1 MEEIKN
7 QELEEEEEEEA
18 GGGLGSTTME
28 KVYIAVG
35 NDVQEGY
42 KTIHWAIKKWNN
54 IPISIVLL
62 HLCNIS
68 QDFVYTPFGKLP
80 ASSVSEEKLQVLRKY
95 EEQKIDKLL
104 SKYITFCGK
113 LQVKAELLK
122 VEKQDDSIQVL
133 ILDLITKLRITKLVM
148 GITFMRSSSSWKSK
162 SAISG
167 SFYVYQNKPEFCE
180 FYIICG
186 GKMVLLK
193 RENDVNNNN
202 NIRSWLGKM
211 FHDPGRNL
219 DRSSSSNDDPTASGS
234 PWDNNLQVI
243 ENYFQQ
249 LLSLNLEEEEVV
261 EEHESRVEEE
271 QEEDDLALDVLQHMN
286 VAEKLD
292 YVRRKVNE
300 AKLMI
305 DEKREEVKVN
315 AERSDKAEWAISL
328 CISRIEELE
337 AWIKEENE
345 RREKLQGTL
354 DSDKECIEQAKNY
367 VEKGKTKL
375 HSLGELQEELSS
387 KVKTRMEAKL
397 QVEVELE
404 RVVLQRGEMI
414 TEIEKLSN
422 QRDVFNRRIEFC
434 KEKEARGLVSEE
446 EVTCGY
452 REYVAE
458 DIRMA
463 TESYSDRLRLKSG
476 GNWTN
481 VYRGRIEHTTVAVK
495 VIGAGLSD
503 DDFGAKVKLLNEIRH
518 PNLVAIAGFCS
529 QRPKCIL
536 FEYMH
541 NGNLRDNLFTS
552 QRKTRRSKILKWHD
566 RIRIAHQ
573 VCSGL
578 GFLHSVKPKPIVHGR
593 LTPSKI
599 LLDRNLIPKITGFGL
614 IMHSDQ
620 SDTKPDVMAFGVLL
634 LHLLTGRNWPGLLKA
649 MSMNQTS
656 ILRDL
661 DQTAG
666 KWPLELAKEFGA
678 LAVKCSSVN
687 RGGNLDFSTK
697 EIMEELGKI
706 REKADEFKIIG
717 GYEEA
722 TNLNMD
728 EGDPNDI
735 PSVFMCPI
743 LQEVMKNPHIAADGF
758 SYELEAIEEWL
769 SMGHD
774 TSPMTNLRLDYQVLT
789 PNHTLRA
796 LIQDWHSKKAAQ
808 ASS

>member
-1 MEEIKN
+1 MEETKTH
-7 QELEEEEEEEA
+7 ELEVEA
-18 GGGLGSTTME
+18 ESGSRME

-42 KTIHWAIKKWNN
+42 KTIHWALKKWNN

-95 EEQKIDKLL
+95 EDQKIDKLL

-122 VEKQDDSIQVL
+122 VEKQHDSIQVL
-133 ILDLITKLRITKLVM
+133 ILDLISKLRITKLVM

-186 GKMVLLK
+186 GKMVSLK
-193 RENDVNNNN
+193 NDVNNNN
-202 NIRSWLGKM
+202 SNIRSWIGKM

-219 DRSSSSNDDPTASGS
+219 DRSSGNNDDPTASGS
-234 PWDNNLQVI
+234 SWDKNLQEI

-249 LLSLNLEEEEVV
+249 LLSLNLAEEETENV
-261 EEHESRVEEE
+261 VEEE
-271 QEEDDLALDVLQHMN
+271 QEDDDDVALNVLQHMD
-286 VAEKLD
+286 VAEKLE

-305 DEKREEVKVN
+305 DEKSREVKVN
-315 AERSDKAEWAISL
+315 AERSNRAEWAISL
-328 CISRIEELE
+328 CNSRIGEFE
-337 AWIKEENE
+337 AWIKEESE
-345 RREKLQGTL
+345 RREKLQATL
-354 DSDKECIEQAKNY
+354 DSDKECIEEAKNY

-375 HSLGELQEELSS
+375 HSLAELQEVLSS
-387 KVKTRMEAKL
+387 KVKTMMEAKS
-397 QVEVELE
+397 QAEVELE

-414 TEIEKLSN
+414 TEIEKLRS

-434 KEKEARGLVSEE
+434 KEREVIGSVSKE
-446 EVTCGY
+446 EVKCGY

-458 DIRMA
+458 DIRLA
-463 TESYSDRLRLKSG
+463 TETYSDRLRLKSG

-481 VYRGRIEHTTVAVK
+481 VYRGRIKHTTVAVK
-495 VIGAGLSD
+495 VIGDSLSD
-503 DDFGAKVKLLNEIRH
+503 EAFGAKVKLLNEIRH

-529 QRPKCIL
+529 QRPKCLL

-552 QRKTRRSKILKWHD
+552 QRKSRRSKILKWHD

-599 LLDRNLIPKITGFGL
+599 LLDRNLVPKITGFGL

-634 LHLLTGRNWPGLLKA
+634 LHLLTGRNWHGLLKA

-687 RGGNLDFSTK
+687 RGGNMDFSTK

-706 REKADEFKIIG
+706 REKADEFKTKG

-722 TNLNMD
+722 TNSNMD

-743 LQEVMKNPHIAADGF
+743 LQEVMKNPHVAADGF
-758 SYELEAIEEWL
+758 SYELEAIQEWL

-774 TSPMTNLRLDYQVLT
+774 TSPMTNLRLDYQMLT
-789 PNHTLRA
+789 PNHTLRS
-796 LIQDWHSKKAAQ
+796 LIQDWHSKRAAQ

>member
-1 MEEIKN
+1 MEETQN
-7 QELEEEEEEEA
+7 HVLEEEEA
-18 GGGLGSTTME
+18 QGSTTTE

-35 NDVQEGY
+35 NDLQEGF
-42 KTIHWAIKKWNN
+42 KTIEWALKKWNNNN

-95 EEQKIDKLL
+95 EDQKINKLL
-104 SKYITFCGK
+104 SKYVTFCKK
-113 LQVKAELLK
+113 LQVKAELHK
-122 VEKQDDSIQVL
+122 VEKQDDSIQEL

-167 SFYVYQNKPEFCE
+167 SFYIYQNKPDFCE

-193 RENDVNNNN
+193 RENDANN
-202 NIRSWLGKM
+202 NIRSWIGKM

-219 DRSSSSNDDPTASGS
+219 DRSSNSNDDPTASGS
-234 PWDNNLQVI
+234 PWDKNLQEMEI
-243 ENYFQQ
+243 YFQQ
-249 LLSLNLEEEEVV
+249 LLSLNLEEDDQ
-261 EEHESRVEEE
+261 ESVQEEE
-271 QEEDDLALDVLQHMN
+271 DEEGGDNMALDVLQHMN
-286 VAEKLD
+286 VAEKLE
-292 YVRRKVNE
+292 YMRRKVNE

-305 DEKREEVKVN
+305 DENMREVKVN
-315 AERSDKAEWAISL
+315 SERSDKAEWALSL
-328 CISRIEELE
+328 CNCRIEELE
-337 AWIKEENE
+337 AGIKEETE

-354 DSDKECIEQAKNY
+354 ESDRVCIEQAKSD
-367 VEKGKTKL
+367 VEKGKAKL
-375 HSLGELQEELSS
+375 VSLGELHEELSG
-387 KVKTRMEAKL
+387 KVKTIRDAKL
-397 QVEVELE
+397 QAEAELE
-404 RVVLQRGEMI
+404 RVALEKGEVTM
-414 TEIEKLSN
+414 EIEKLRN

-434 KEKEARGLVSEE
+434 KERVLVSEE
-446 EVTCGY
+446 EVRCGY

-458 DIRMA
+458 DIRLA

-481 VYRGRIEHTTVAVK
+481 VYRGRIKHTTMAVK
-495 VIGAGLSD
+495 VIGDRLSD
-503 DDFGAKVKLLNEIRH
+503 EEFAAKVKLLNEIRH

-529 QRPKCIL
+529 EKPKCIL

-541 NGNLRDNLFTS
+541 SGNLRDNLFTS

-599 LLDRNLIPKITGFGL
+599 LLDRNLVPKITGFGL
-614 IMHSDQ
+614 VMHQ
-620 SDTKPDVMAFGVLL
+620 TDTKPDVMAFGVLL

-649 MSMNQTS
+649 MSMNQAS

-687 RGGNLDFSTK
+687 RGGNVDFSTK

-706 REKADEFKIIG
+706 MEKANDFRIKG

-722 TNLNMD
+722 TSSKMD
-728 EGDPNDI
+728 EADPNDI
-735 PSVFMCPI
+735 PSVFICPI
-743 LQEVMKNPHIAADGF
+743 LQEVMKNPHVAADGF

-774 TSPMTNLRLDYQVLT
+774 TSPMTNLRLDHQVLT

-796 LIQDWHSKKAAQ
+796 LIQDWHSKRAAQ

>member
-1 MEEIKN
+1 MEETQN
-7 QELEEEEEEEA
+7 HVLQEEA
-18 GGGLGSTTME
+18 EGSKME

-35 NDVQEGY
+35 NDLQEGF
-42 KTIHWAIKKWNN
+42 KTIDWALKKWNN

-95 EEQKIDKLL
+95 EDQKINKLL
-104 SKYITFCGK
+104 SKYVTFCK
-113 LQVKAELLK
+113 KSQVKAELHK

-167 SFYVYQNKPEFCE
+167 SFHIYQNKPDFCE

-186 GKMVLLK
+186 GKMVMLK
-193 RENDVNNNN
+193 RESDVNN
-202 NIRSWLGKM
+202 NIRSWIGKM
-211 FHDPGRNL
+211 FHDHGRNL
-219 DRSSSSNDDPTASGS
+219 DRSSNSNDDPTASGS
-234 PWDNNLQVI
+234 PWDKNLQEMEI
-243 ENYFQQ
+243 YFQQ
-249 LLSLNLEEEEVV
+249 LLSLNLEEEDV
-261 EEHESRVEEE
+261 
-271 QEEDDLALDVLQHMN
+271 QEEDEDGGEEVALDVLQDMN
-286 VAEKLD
+286 VGEKLE

-305 DEKREEVKVN
+305 EDNMREVKVN
-315 AERSDKAEWAISL
+315 SERSDKAEWAISL
-328 CISRIEELE
+328 CNCRIEELE
-337 AWIKEENE
+337 AGIKEETE
-345 RREKLQGTL
+345 KREKLQGTL
-354 DSDKECIEQAKNY
+354 DSDRECIEQAKND
-367 VEKGKTKL
+367 VEKGKAKL
-375 HSLGELQEELSS
+375 VSLGELQEELSS
-387 KVKTRMEAKL
+387 KVKTLSDAKL
-397 QVEVELE
+397 QSEAELE
-404 RVVLQRGEMI
+404 KAVLKKEEMMI
-414 TEIEKLSN
+414 EIEKLRN

-434 KEKEARGLVSEE
+434 KELVSEE
-446 EVTCGY
+446 EEEVKCGY

-458 DIRMA
+458 DIRLA

-481 VYRGRIEHTTVAVK
+481 VYRGRIKHTTMAVK
-495 VIGAGLSD
+495 VIGDRLSD
-503 DDFGAKVKLLNEIRH
+503 EDFAAKVKLLNEIRH

-529 QRPKCIL
+529 EKPKCIL

-552 QRKTRRSKILKWHD
+552 QRKSRRTKILTWHD

-599 LLDRNLIPKITGFGL
+599 LLDRNLVPKITGFGVV
-614 IMHSDQ
+614 IQ
-620 SDTKPDVMAFGVLL
+620 QTDTKPDVMAFGVLL

-649 MSMNQTS
+649 MSMNQAS

-687 RGGNLDFSTK
+687 RAGGNIDFTTR
-697 EIMEELGKI
+697 EIMQELGKI
-706 REKADEFKIIG
+706 MEKANEFRIKG

-722 TNLNMD
+722 TNTKMD
-728 EGDPNDI
+728 EADPNDI
-735 PSVFMCPI
+735 PSVFICPI
-743 LQEVMKNPHIAADGF
+743 LQEVMKNPHVAADGF

-774 TSPMTNLRLDYQVLT
+774 TSPMTNLRLDYLFLT

>member
-7 QELEEEEEEEA
+7 QELEEDA
-18 GGGLGSTTME
+18 GLGSTTME

-80 ASSVSEEKLQVLRKY
+80 ASSVSEEKLQVLRQY
-95 EEQKIDKLL
+95 EEQKINKLL
-104 SKYITFCGK
+104 SKYIIFCGK

-122 VEKQDDSIQVL
+122 IEKQDDSIQVL
-133 ILDLITKLRITKLVM
+133 ILDLISKLRITKLVM

-167 SFYVYQNKPEFCE
+167 SFYVYQNKPEYCE

-186 GKMVLLK
+186 GKMVSLK
-193 RENDVNNNN
+193 RENDVNNN
-202 NIRSWLGKM
+202 IRSWIGKM

-219 DRSSSSNDDPTASGS
+219 DRSSGSNDDSTASGS
-234 PWDNNLQVI
+234 STWENKLQVI

-249 LLSLNLEEEEVV
+249 LLSLNLKEEEE
-261 EEHESRVEEE
+261 ELENGVEEE
-271 QEEDDLALDVLQHMN
+271 QQEEEEDDLALDVLQHMN
-286 VAEKLD
+286 VGEKLE

-315 AERSDKAEWAISL
+315 SERSDKAEWAISL
-328 CISRIEELE
+328 CNSRIEELE
-337 AWIKEENE
+337 AWIKEESE
-345 RREKLQGTL
+345 RREKLQVTL
-354 DSDKECIEQAKNY
+354 DSDIKCIEEAKNY

-387 KVKTRMEAKL
+387 KVKTMMEDKL

-404 RVVLQRGEMI
+404 RVVLQRGDMI
-414 TEIEKLSN
+414 TEIEKLRN
-422 QRDVFNRRIEFC
+422 QRDVFNLRIEFC
-434 KEKEARGLVSEE
+434 KEKEARGLVPEEE
-446 EVTCGY
+446 EVKCGY
-452 REYVAE
+452 RAYAAA
-458 DIRMA
+458 DIRLA

-481 VYRGRIEHTTVAVK
+481 VYRGRIERTTVAVK
-495 VIGAGLSD
+495 VIGDSLSD
-503 DDFGAKVKLLNEIRH
+503 EDFGAKVKLLNEIRH
-518 PNLVAIAGFCS
+518 PHLVAIAGFCS

-599 LLDRNLIPKITGFGL
+599 LLDRNLVPKIAGFGL

-687 RGGNLDFSTK
+687 RGGNMDFSTK
-697 EIMEELGKI
+697 EIMEELSKI
-706 REKADEFKIIG
+706 RAKADELKYGITG

-722 TNLNMD
+722 TNSNMD

-789 PNHTLRA
+789 PNHTLRS
-796 LIQDWHSKKAAQ
+796 LIQDWHSKKAAH

>member
-1 MEEIKN
+1 
-7 QELEEEEEEEA
+7 
-18 GGGLGSTTME
+18 
-28 KVYIAVG
+28 
-35 NDVQEGY
+35 
-42 KTIHWAIKKWNN
+42 
-54 IPISIVLL
+54 
-62 HLCNIS
+62 
-68 QDFVYTPFGKLP
+68 
-80 ASSVSEEKLQVLRKY
+80 
-95 EEQKIDKLL
+95 
-104 SKYITFCGK
+104 
-113 LQVKAELLK
+113 
-122 VEKQDDSIQVL
+122 
-133 ILDLITKLRITKLVM
+133 M

-167 SFYVYQNKPEFCE
+167 SFHIYQNKPDFCE

-193 RENDVNNNN
+193 RENDVNNN
-202 NIRSWLGKM
+202 IRSWIGKM

-219 DRSSSSNDDPTASGS
+219 DRSSNGNDDPTASES
-234 PWDNNLQVI
+234 PWDKNLQEMEI
-243 ENYFQQ
+243 YFQQ
-249 LLSLNLEEEEVV
+249 LLSLNLEEEDEDNVQ
-261 EEHESRVEEE
+261 EEE
-271 QEEDDLALDVLQHMN
+271 EDEDGGEEVALDVLQHMN
-286 VAEKLD
+286 VEEKLE
-292 YVRRKVNE
+292 YVRRKVKE

-305 DEKREEVKVN
+305 DENMREVKVN
-315 AERSDKAEWAISL
+315 SERSDKAEWAISL
-328 CISRIEELE
+328 CNCRIEELE
-337 AWIKEENE
+337 DRIKEETE
-345 RREKLQGTL
+345 RREKLQETL
-354 DSDKECIEQAKNY
+354 DSDRECIEEAKND
-367 VEKGKTKL
+367 VEKGKAKL
-375 HSLGELQEELSS
+375 VSLGEIQEELSS
-387 KVKTRMEAKL
+387 KVKTIRDVKLQTEAK
-397 QVEVELE
+397 LE
-404 RVVLQRGEMI
+404 RVVLEKEETIM
-414 TEIEKLSN
+414 EIEKLKN

-434 KEKEARGLVSEE
+434 KEKGLDSKEE
-446 EVTCGY
+446 DIKCGY

-458 DIRMA
+458 DIRLA

-481 VYRGRIEHTTVAVK
+481 VYRGRIKHTTMAVK
-495 VIGAGLSD
+495 VIGDRLSNE
-503 DDFGAKVKLLNEIRH
+503 DFAAKVKLLNEIRH
-518 PNLVAIAGFCS
+518 PHLVAIAGFS
-529 QRPKCIL
+529 SEKPKCIL

-541 NGNLRDNLFTS
+541 SGNLRDNLFTS

-599 LLDRNLIPKITGFGL
+599 LLDRNLVAKITGIGVT
-614 IMHSDQ
+614 MHQ
-620 SDTKPDVMAFGVLL
+620 TDTKPDVMAFGVLL

-649 MSMNQTS
+649 MSMNQAS

-666 KWPLELAKEFGA
+666 KWPLELAKEFGG
-678 LAVKCSSVN
+678 LAVRCSSVN
-687 RGGNLDFSTK
+687 RGGNVEFTTK
-697 EIMEELGKI
+697 EIMQELGKI
-706 REKADEFKIIG
+706 MEKADEFRIKG

-722 TNLNMD
+722 TSSKTD
-728 EGDPNDI
+728 EADPNDI
-735 PSVFMCPI
+735 PSVFICPI

-796 LIQDWHSKKAAQ
+796 LIQDWHSKRATQ

>member
-1 MEEIKN
+1 MEETKN
-7 QELEEEEEEEA
+7 QELEEEEVE
-18 GGGLGSTTME
+18 LGSIME

-42 KTIHWAIKKWNN
+42 KTIHWALKKWNN

-113 LQVKAELLK
+113 VCPFS
-122 VEKQDDSIQVL
+122 VNFVL
-133 ILDLITKLRITKLVM
+133 S
-148 GITFMRSSSSWKSK
+148 GKSK

-180 FYIICG
+180 LYIICG
-186 GKMVLLK
+186 GKMVSLK
-193 RENDVNNNN
+193 RDNDVNNNS
-202 NIRSWLGKM
+202 NIRSWIGKM

-219 DRSSSSNDDPTASGS
+219 DSSSGNNDDPTSSGS
-234 PWDNNLQVI
+234 SWDKNLHEI
-243 ENYFQQ
+243 EIYFEQ
-249 LLSLNLEEEEVV
+249 LLSLNLEEEVNENVV
-261 EEHESRVEEE
+261 EEEH
-271 QEEDDLALDVLQHMN
+271 EEDNDVALNVLQHMN
-286 VAEKLD
+286 VAEKLE

-305 DEKREEVKVN
+305 DEKRLEVKVN

-328 CISRIEELE
+328 CSSRIEELE
-337 AWIKEENE
+337 AWIKEESE
-345 RREKLQGTL
+345 RREKLQVTL
-354 DSDKECIEQAKNY
+354 DSDKECIEEAKNY

-375 HSLGELQEELSS
+375 HSLAELQEELSS
-387 KVKTRMEAKL
+387 KVKTMMEAKS
-397 QVEVELE
+397 QTEVELE

-414 TEIEKLSN
+414 MEIEKLRN

-434 KEKEARGLVSEE
+434 KKKEAIGSVSKE
-446 EVTCGY
+446 EVKCGY

-458 DIRMA
+458 DIRLA

-495 VIGAGLSD
+495 VIGDCLSD
-503 DDFGAKVKLLNEIRH
+503 EDFGAKVKLLNEIRH

-552 QRKTRRSKILKWHD
+552 QRKSRRSKILKWHD

-599 LLDRNLIPKITGFGL
+599 LLDRNLVPKITGFGF

-687 RGGNLDFSTK
+687 RGGNTDFSTK

-706 REKADEFKIIG
+706 REKADEFKTTG

-722 TNLNMD
+722 TNSSID

-743 LQEVMKNPHIAADGF
+743 LQEVMKNPHVAADGF

-774 TSPMTNLRLDYQVLT
+774 TSPMTNLRLDYQMLT
-789 PNHTLRA
+789 PNHTLRS
-796 LIQDWHSKKAAQ
+796 LIQDWHSKRAAQ

>member
-1 MEEIKN
+1 MEETKTH
-7 QELEEEEEEEA
+7 ELEVEA
-18 GGGLGSTTME
+18 ESGSRME

-42 KTIHWAIKKWNN
+42 KTIHWALKKWNN

-95 EEQKIDKLL
+95 EDQKIDKLL

-122 VEKQDDSIQVL
+122 VEKQHDSIQVL
-133 ILDLITKLRITKLVM
+133 ILDLISKLRITKLVM

-186 GKMVLLK
+186 GKMVSLK
-193 RENDVNNNN
+193 NDVNNNN
-202 NIRSWLGKM
+202 SNIRSWIGKM

-219 DRSSSSNDDPTASGS
+219 DRSSGYNDDPTASGS
-234 PWDNNLQVI
+234 SWDKNLQEI

-249 LLSLNLEEEEVV
+249 LLSLNLAEEETENV
-261 EEHESRVEEE
+261 VEEE
-271 QEEDDLALDVLQHMN
+271 QEDDDDVALNVLQHMD
-286 VAEKLD
+286 VAEKLE

-305 DEKREEVKVN
+305 DEKSREVKVN
-315 AERSDKAEWAISL
+315 AERSNRAEWAISL
-328 CISRIEELE
+328 CNSRIGEFE
-337 AWIKEENE
+337 AWIKEESE
-345 RREKLQGTL
+345 RREKLQATL
-354 DSDKECIEQAKNY
+354 DSDKECIEEAKNY

-375 HSLGELQEELSS
+375 HSLAELQEVLSS
-387 KVKTRMEAKL
+387 KVKTMMEAKS
-397 QVEVELE
+397 QAEVELE

-414 TEIEKLSN
+414 TEIEKLRS

-434 KEKEARGLVSEE
+434 KEREVIGSVSKE
-446 EVTCGY
+446 EVKCGY

-458 DIRMA
+458 DIRLA
-463 TESYSDRLRLKSG
+463 TETYSDRLRLKSG

-481 VYRGRIEHTTVAVK
+481 VYRGRIKHTTVAVK
-495 VIGAGLSD
+495 VIGDSLSD
-503 DDFGAKVKLLNEIRH
+503 EAFGAKVKLLNEIRH

-529 QRPKCIL
+529 QRPKCLL

-552 QRKTRRSKILKWHD
+552 QRKSRRSKILKWHD

-599 LLDRNLIPKITGFGL
+599 LLDRNLVPKITGFGL

-687 RGGNLDFSTK
+687 RGGNMDFSTK

-706 REKADEFKIIG
+706 REKADEFKTKG

-722 TNLNMD
+722 TNSNMD

-743 LQEVMKNPHIAADGF
+743 LQEVMKNPHVAADGF
-758 SYELEAIEEWL
+758 SYELEAIQEWL

-774 TSPMTNLRLDYQVLT
+774 TSPMTNLRLDYQMLT
-789 PNHTLRA
+789 PNHTLRS
-796 LIQDWHSKKAAQ
+796 LIQDWHSKRAAQ

>member
-7 QELEEEEEEEA
+7 QELEEEA
-18 GGGLGSTTME
+18 GLGSTTME

-104 SKYITFCGK
+104 SKYIAFCGK

-133 ILDLITKLRITKLVM
+133 ILDLISKLRITKLVM

-167 SFYVYQNKPEFCE
+167 SFYVYQNKPEYCE

-186 GKMVLLK
+186 GKMVSLK
-193 RENDVNNNN
+193 RENDENN
-202 NIRSWLGKM
+202 NIRSWIGKM

-219 DRSSSSNDDPTASGS
+219 DRSSGSNDDSTASGS
-234 PWDNNLQVI
+234 STWDNNLQVI

-249 LLSLNLEEEEVV
+249 LLSLNLEEEED
-261 EEHESRVEEE
+261 ENGVEEE
-271 QEEDDLALDVLQHMN
+271 QEGEEEEDLALDVLQHMN
-286 VAEKLD
+286 VAEKLE

-315 AERSDKAEWAISL
+315 SERSDKAEWAISL
-328 CISRIEELE
+328 CNSRIEELE
-337 AWIKEENE
+337 AWIKEESE
-345 RREKLQGTL
+345 RREKLQVTL
-354 DSDKECIEQAKNY
+354 DSDISCIEEAKNY

-375 HSLGELQEELSS
+375 HSLGELQEKLSS
-387 KVKTRMEAKL
+387 KVKTMMEDKL

-404 RVVLQRGEMI
+404 RVVLQKGEMI
-414 TEIEKLSN
+414 TEIEKLKN
-422 QRDVFNRRIEFC
+422 QRDVFNLRIEFC
-434 KEKEARGLVSEE
+434 KEKEARGLVPEEE
-446 EVTCGY
+446 EVKCGY
-452 REYVAE
+452 REYVAA
-458 DIRMA
+458 DIRLA

-481 VYRGRIEHTTVAVK
+481 VYRGRIERTTVAVK
-495 VIGAGLSD
+495 VIGDSLSD
-503 DDFGAKVKLLNEIRH
+503 EDFGAKVKLLNEIRH

-529 QRPKCIL
+529 QKPKWIL

-552 QRKTRRSKILKWHD
+552 QRKTRRSKILKWDD

-599 LLDRNLIPKITGFGL
+599 LLDRNHVPKIAGFGL

-687 RGGNLDFSTK
+687 RGGNMDFSTK

-706 REKADEFKIIG
+706 RAKADELKITG

-722 TNLNMD
+722 TNSNID

-789 PNHTLRA
+789 PNHTLRS

>member
-1 MEEIKN
+1 MEETKTH
-7 QELEEEEEEEA
+7 ELEVEA
-18 GGGLGSTTME
+18 ESGSRME

-42 KTIHWAIKKWNN
+42 KTIHWALKKWNN

-95 EEQKIDKLL
+95 EDQKIDKLL

-122 VEKQDDSIQVL
+122 VEKQHDSIQVL
-133 ILDLITKLRITKLVM
+133 ILDLISKLRITKLVM

-186 GKMVLLK
+186 GKMVSLK
-193 RENDVNNNN
+193 NDVNNNN
-202 NIRSWLGKM
+202 SNIRSWIGKM

-219 DRSSSSNDDPTASGS
+219 DRSSGNNDDPTASGS
-234 PWDNNLQVI
+234 SWDKNLQEI

-249 LLSLNLEEEEVV
+249 LLSLNLAEEETENV
-261 EEHESRVEEE
+261 VEEE
-271 QEEDDLALDVLQHMN
+271 QEDDDDVALNVLQHMD
-286 VAEKLD
+286 VAEKLE

-305 DEKREEVKVN
+305 DEKSREVKVN
-315 AERSDKAEWAISL
+315 AERSNRAEWAISL
-328 CISRIEELE
+328 CNSRIGEFE
-337 AWIKEENE
+337 AWIKEESE
-345 RREKLQGTL
+345 RREKLQATL
-354 DSDKECIEQAKNY
+354 DSDKECIEEAKNY

-375 HSLGELQEELSS
+375 HSLAELQEVLSS
-387 KVKTRMEAKL
+387 KVKTMMEAKS
-397 QVEVELE
+397 QAEVELE

-414 TEIEKLSN
+414 TEIEKLRS

-434 KEKEARGLVSEE
+434 KEREVIGSVSKE
-446 EVTCGY
+446 EVKCGY

-458 DIRMA
+458 DIRLA
-463 TESYSDRLRLKSG
+463 TETYSDRLRLKSG

-481 VYRGRIEHTTVAVK
+481 VYRGRIKHTTVAVK
-495 VIGAGLSD
+495 VIGDCLSD
-503 DDFGAKVKLLNEIRH
+503 EAFGAKVKLLNEIRH

-529 QRPKCIL
+529 QRPKCLL

-552 QRKTRRSKILKWHD
+552 QRKSRRSKILKWHD

-599 LLDRNLIPKITGFGL
+599 LLDRNLVPKITGFGL

-687 RGGNLDFSTK
+687 RGGNMDFSTK

-706 REKADEFKIIG
+706 REKADEFKTKG

-722 TNLNMD
+722 TNSNMD

-743 LQEVMKNPHIAADGF
+743 LQEVMKNPHVAADGF
-758 SYELEAIEEWL
+758 SYELEAIQEWL

-774 TSPMTNLRLDYQVLT
+774 TSPMTNLRLDYQMLT
-789 PNHTLRA
+789 PNHTLRS
-796 LIQDWHSKKAAQ
+796 LIQDWHSKRAAQ

>member
-1 MEEIKN
+1 MEETKTH
-7 QELEEEEEEEA
+7 ELEVEA
-18 GGGLGSTTME
+18 ESGSRK

-42 KTIHWAIKKWNN
+42 KTIHWALKKWNN

-95 EEQKIDKLL
+95 EDQKIDKLL

-113 LQVKAELLK
+113 VKAELLK
-122 VEKQDDSIQVL
+122 VEKQHDSIQVL
-133 ILDLITKLRITKLVM
+133 ILDLISKLRITKLVM

-186 GKMVLLK
+186 GKMVSLK
-193 RENDVNNNN
+193 NDVNNNN
-202 NIRSWLGKM
+202 SNIRSWIGKM

-219 DRSSSSNDDPTASGS
+219 DRSSGNNDDPTASGS
-234 PWDNNLQVI
+234 SWDKNLQEI

-249 LLSLNLEEEEVV
+249 LLSLNLAEEETENV
-261 EEHESRVEEE
+261 VEEE
-271 QEEDDLALDVLQHMN
+271 QEDDDDVALNVLQHMD
-286 VAEKLD
+286 VAEKLE

-305 DEKREEVKVN
+305 DEKSREVKVN
-315 AERSDKAEWAISL
+315 AERSNRAEWAISL
-328 CISRIEELE
+328 CKSRIGEFE
-337 AWIKEENE
+337 AWIKEESE
-345 RREKLQGTL
+345 RREKLQATL
-354 DSDKECIEQAKNY
+354 DSDKECIEEAKNY

-375 HSLGELQEELSS
+375 HSLAELQEVLSS
-387 KVKTRMEAKL
+387 KVKTMMEAKS
-397 QVEVELE
+397 QAEVELE

-414 TEIEKLSN
+414 TEIEKLRS

-434 KEKEARGLVSEE
+434 KEREVIGSVSKE
-446 EVTCGY
+446 EVKCGY

-458 DIRMA
+458 DIRLA
-463 TESYSDRLRLKSG
+463 TETYSDRLRLKSG

-481 VYRGRIEHTTVAVK
+481 VYRGRIKHTTVTVK
-495 VIGAGLSD
+495 VIGDCLSD
-503 DDFGAKVKLLNEIRH
+503 EAFGAKVKLLNEIRH

-529 QRPKCIL
+529 QRPKCLL

-552 QRKTRRSKILKWHD
+552 QRKSRRSKILKWHD

-599 LLDRNLIPKITGFGL
+599 LLDRNLVPKITGFGL

-687 RGGNLDFSTK
+687 RGGNMDFSTN

-706 REKADEFKIIG
+706 REKADEFKTKG

-722 TNLNMD
+722 TNSNMD

-743 LQEVMKNPHIAADGF
+743 LQEVMKNPHVAADGF
-758 SYELEAIEEWL
+758 SYELEAIQEWL

-774 TSPMTNLRLDYQVLT
+774 TSPMTNLRLDYQMLT
-789 PNHTLRA
+789 PNHTLRS
-796 LIQDWHSKKAAQ
+796 LIQDWHSKRAAQ

>member
-7 QELEEEEEEEA
+7 HEVQDEGE
-18 GGGLGSTTME
+18 GSRME

-35 NDVQEGY
+35 NDLQEGF
-42 KTIHWAIKKWNN
+42 KTIDWALKKWNN

-80 ASSVSEEKLQVLRKY
+80 ASSVSEEKLEVLRKY
-95 EEQKIDKLL
+95 EDQKINKLL
-104 SKYITFCGK
+104 SKYVTFCGK

-133 ILDLITKLRITKLVM
+133 ILDLISELRITKLVM
-148 GITFMRSSSSWKSK
+148 GITFMRSSSSRKSK

-186 GKMVLLK
+186 GKMVSLK
-193 RENDVNNNN
+193 RDNDVNNNN
-202 NIRSWLGKM
+202 SNIRSWIGKM
-211 FHDPGRNL
+211 FYDPGRNL
-219 DRSSSSNDDPTASGS
+219 DRTSANSDDPSASGS
-234 PWDNNLQVI
+234 PWDKHLLEM

-249 LLSLNLEEEEVV
+249 LLSLNLDEEENGVEEEE
-261 EEHESRVEEE
+261 E
-271 QEEDDLALDVLQHMN
+271 EEDDGDVAVDVLPHMN
-286 VAEKLD
+286 VEEKLE

-305 DEKREEVKVN
+305 EENKKEVQVN

-328 CISRIEELE
+328 CNCRIEELE
-337 AWIKEENE
+337 AGIKEESE

-354 DSDKECIEQAKNY
+354 DSDKQCIEESKND
-367 VEKGKTKL
+367 VQKGKTKL
-375 HSLGELQEELSS
+375 ISLEELRQELSS
-387 KVKTRMEAKL
+387 NVKTIMEAKS
-397 QVEVELE
+397 QAEAELE
-404 RVVLQRGEMI
+404 RVVLKKGETMM
-414 TEIEKLSN
+414 EMEKLRN
-422 QRDVFNRRIEFC
+422 QRDVFNLRIEFC
-434 KEKEARGLVSEE
+434 KEKEALRSVSKEEE
-446 EVTCGY
+446 EVKCGY
-452 REYVAE
+452 REYLAE
-458 DIRMA
+458 DVRLA

-481 VYRGRIEHTTVAVK
+481 VYRGRIKHTTVAVK
-495 VIGAGLSD
+495 VIGDSQSD
-503 DDFGAKVKLLNEIRH
+503 EDFGAKVKLFNEIRH

-529 QRPKCIL
+529 QKPKSIL

-541 NGNLRDNLFTS
+541 SGNLRDNLFTS
-552 QRKTRRSKILKWHD
+552 QRKSRRSKILKWHD

-599 LLDRNLIPKITGFGL
+599 LLDRNLVPKITGFGL

-678 LAVKCSSVN
+678 LAVKCLSVN
-687 RGGNLDFSTK
+687 RGGNMDFSTR

-706 REKADEFKIIG
+706 RAKADEFRIIG

-722 TNLNMD
+722 TNSNMD

-758 SYELEAIEEWL
+758 SYEFEAMEEWL

-774 TSPMTNLRLDYQVLT
+774 TSPMTNLRLDYQILT
-789 PNHTLRA
+789 PNHTLRS
-796 LIQDWHSKKAAQ
+796 LIQDWHSKRALQ

>member
-1 MEEIKN
+1 MEEVKN
-7 QELEEEEEEEA
+7 QELEEEAE
-18 GGGLGSTTME
+18 LGSRME

-35 NDVQEGY
+35 NDVQEGH
-42 KTIHWAIKKWNN
+42 KTIHWALKKWNN
-54 IPISIVLL
+54 TPISIVLL

-113 LQVKAELLK
+113 VKAELLK

-133 ILDLITKLRITKLVM
+133 ILDLISKLRITKLVM

-167 SFYVYQNKPEFCE
+167 SFYVYENKPEFCE
-180 FYIICG
+180 LYIICG
-186 GKMVLLK
+186 GKMVSLK
-193 RENDVNNNN
+193 RDNDVNNNS
-202 NIRSWLGKM
+202 NIRSWIGKM
-211 FHDPGRNL
+211 FHDPGRYL
-219 DRSSSSNDDPTASGS
+219 DRSSGNSDDPTASGS
-234 PWDNNLQVI
+234 SWDKNLHEI
-243 ENYFQQ
+243 EIYFEQ
-249 LLSLNLEEEEVV
+249 LLSLNLEEEENENV
-261 EEHESRVEEE
+261 VEEE
-271 QEEDDLALDVLQHMN
+271 QEEDDDVALNVLQHMN
-286 VAEKLD
+286 VAEKLE
-292 YVRRKVNE
+292 YVRRTVNE

-305 DEKREEVKVN
+305 DEKRIEVKVN

-328 CISRIEELE
+328 CNSRIEELE
-337 AWIKEENE
+337 AYFKEESE

-354 DSDKECIEQAKNY
+354 DSDKECIEEAKNY

-387 KVKTRMEAKL
+387 KVKTMMEAKS
-397 QVEVELE
+397 QAEVELE
-404 RVVLQRGEMI
+404 RVALQRGGVIM
-414 TEIEKLSN
+414 EIEKLRN
-422 QRDVFNRRIEFC
+422 QRDVFRRRIEFC
-434 KEKEARGLVSEE
+434 KEKEVIGLVSKE
-446 EVTCGY
+446 EVKCGY

-458 DIRMA
+458 DIRLA

-495 VIGAGLSD
+495 VIGDCLSD
-503 DDFGAKVKLLNEIRH
+503 EDFGAKVKLLNEIRH

-552 QRKTRRSKILKWHD
+552 QRKSRRSKILKWHD

-599 LLDRNLIPKITGFGL
+599 LLDRNLVPKITGFGL

-687 RGGNLDFSTK
+687 RGGNTDFSTK

-706 REKADEFKIIG
+706 REKADEFKTTG

-722 TNLNMD
+722 TNSNID

-735 PSVFMCPI
+735 PSVLLCPI
-743 LQEVMKNPHIAADGF
+743 LQEVMKNPHVAADGF

-774 TSPMTNLRLDYQVLT
+774 TSPMTNLRLDYQMLT
-789 PNHTLRA
+789 PNHTLRS
-796 LIQDWHSKKAAQ
+796 LIQDWHSKRAAQ

>member
-1 MEEIKN
+1 MEETKTH
-7 QELEEEEEEEA
+7 ELEVEA
-18 GGGLGSTTME
+18 ESGSRK

-42 KTIHWAIKKWNN
+42 KTIHWALKKWNN

-95 EEQKIDKLL
+95 EDQKIDKLL

-122 VEKQDDSIQVL
+122 VEKQHDSIQVL
-133 ILDLITKLRITKLVM
+133 ILDLISKLRITKLVM

-186 GKMVLLK
+186 GKMVSLK
-193 RENDVNNNN
+193 NDVNNNN
-202 NIRSWLGKM
+202 SNIRSWIGKM

-219 DRSSSSNDDPTASGS
+219 DRSSGNNDDPTASGS
-234 PWDNNLQVI
+234 SWDKNLQEI

-249 LLSLNLEEEEVV
+249 LLSLNLAEEETENV
-261 EEHESRVEEE
+261 VEEE
-271 QEEDDLALDVLQHMN
+271 QEDDDDVALNVLQHMD
-286 VAEKLD
+286 VAEKLE

-305 DEKREEVKVN
+305 DEKSREVKVN
-315 AERSDKAEWAISL
+315 AERSNRAEWAISL
-328 CISRIEELE
+328 CKSRIGEFE
-337 AWIKEENE
+337 AWIKEESE
-345 RREKLQGTL
+345 RREKLQATL
-354 DSDKECIEQAKNY
+354 DSDKECIEEAKNY

-375 HSLGELQEELSS
+375 HSLAELQEVLSS
-387 KVKTRMEAKL
+387 KVKTMMEAKS
-397 QVEVELE
+397 QAEVELE

-414 TEIEKLSN
+414 TEIEKLRS

-434 KEKEARGLVSEE
+434 KEREVIGSVSKE
-446 EVTCGY
+446 EVKCGY

-458 DIRMA
+458 DIRLA
-463 TESYSDRLRLKSG
+463 TETYSDRLRLKSG

-481 VYRGRIEHTTVAVK
+481 VYRGRIKHTTVTVK
-495 VIGAGLSD
+495 VIGDCLSD
-503 DDFGAKVKLLNEIRH
+503 EAFGAKVKLLNEIRH

-529 QRPKCIL
+529 QRPKCLL

-552 QRKTRRSKILKWHD
+552 QRKSRRSKILKWHD

-599 LLDRNLIPKITGFGL
+599 LLDRNLVPKITGFGL

-687 RGGNLDFSTK
+687 RGGNMDFSTN

-706 REKADEFKIIG
+706 REKADEFKTKG

-722 TNLNMD
+722 TNSNMD

-743 LQEVMKNPHIAADGF
+743 LQEVMKNPHVAADGF
-758 SYELEAIEEWL
+758 SYELEAIQEWL

-774 TSPMTNLRLDYQVLT
+774 TSPMTNLRLDYQMLT
-789 PNHTLRA
+789 PNHTLRS
-796 LIQDWHSKKAAQ
+796 LIQDWHSKRAAQ

>member
-1 MEEIKN
+1 MEETQN
-7 QELEEEEEEEA
+7 HVLEEEEA
-18 GGGLGSTTME
+18 KGSTTME

-35 NDVQEGY
+35 NDLQEGF
-42 KTIHWAIKKWNN
+42 KTIDWALKKWNNNNN

-95 EEQKIDKLL
+95 EDQKINKLL
-104 SKYITFCGK
+104 SKYVTFCKK
-113 LQVKAELLK
+113 LQVKAELHK

-133 ILDLITKLRITKLVM
+133 ILDLISKLRITKLVM

-167 SFYVYQNKPEFCE
+167 SFHIYQNKPDFCE

-186 GKMVLLK
+186 GKMVSLK
-193 RENDVNNNN
+193 RENDANN
-202 NIRSWLGKM
+202 NIRSWIGKM
-211 FHDPGRNL
+211 FHDPGRNS
-219 DRSSSSNDDPTASGS
+219 DRSSTNNDDPTAS
-234 PWDNNLQVI
+234 PWDKNLQ
-243 ENYFQQ
+243 EMESYFQQ
-249 LLSLNLEEEEVV
+249 LLSLNLEEEEDDVQ
-261 EEHESRVEEE
+261 EEE
-271 QEEDDLALDVLQHMN
+271 EDGEEVALDVLQHMN
-286 VAEKLD
+286 VAEKLE

-305 DEKREEVKVN
+305 DENMREVQVN
-315 AERSDKAEWAISL
+315 SERSDKAEWAISL
-328 CISRIEELE
+328 CNCRIEELE
-337 AWIKEENE
+337 AGIKEESK

-354 DSDKECIEQAKNY
+354 DSDRACIEQAKNN
-367 VEKGKTKL
+367 VEKGKAKL
-375 HSLGELQEELSS
+375 VSLGELQEELSS
-387 KVKTRMEAKL
+387 KVKTMRDAKL
-397 QVEVELE
+397 QAEAELE
-404 RVVLQRGEMI
+404 RAVLEKGEMI
-414 TEIEKLSN
+414 AEIEKLRN

-434 KEKEARGLVSEE
+434 KEKGLATEEE
-446 EVTCGY
+446 EVKCGY

-463 TESYSDRLRLKSG
+463 TESFSDRLRLKSG

-481 VYRGRIEHTTVAVK
+481 VYRGRIKHTTMAVK
-495 VIGAGLSD
+495 VIGDRLSD
-503 DDFGAKVKLLNEIRH
+503 EDFAAKVKLLNEIRH

-529 QRPKCIL
+529 EKPKCIL

-541 NGNLRDNLFTS
+541 SGNLRDNLFTS
-552 QRKTRRSKILKWHD
+552 QRKSRRSKILKWHD

-578 GFLHSVKPKPIVHGR
+578 GFLHSVKPKPIIHGR

-599 LLDRNLIPKITGFGL
+599 LLDRNLVPKITGFGL

-649 MSMNQTS
+649 MSMNQAS

-678 LAVKCSSVN
+678 LAVKCSAVN
-687 RGGNLDFSTK
+687 RGANMDFSTK

-706 REKADEFKIIG
+706 RRKADELRVKG

-722 TNLNMD
+722 TNSNIN
-728 EGDPNDI
+728 EADPNDI
-735 PSVFMCPI
+735 PSVFICPI
-743 LQEVMKNPHIAADGF
+743 LQEVMKNPHVAADGF

-796 LIQDWHSKKAAQ
+796 LIQDWHSKRAAQ

>member
-1 MEEIKN
+1 MEEITN
-7 QELEEEEEEEA
+7 QEFKEEEEEE
-18 GGGLGSTTME
+18 GSRME

-35 NDVQEGY
+35 NDLQEGF
-42 KTIHWAIKKWNN
+42 KTIEWALKKWNN

-62 HLCNIS
+62 HLCNNIS

-80 ASSVSEEKLQVLRKY
+80 ASSMSEEKLQVLRKY
-95 EEQKIDKLL
+95 EEQKINKLL
-104 SKYITFCGK
+104 SNYVTFCGK
-113 LQVKAELLK
+113 VKAELLK

-133 ILDLITKLRITKLVM
+133 ILDLISNLRITKLVM

-186 GKMVLLK
+186 GKMVSLK
-193 RENDVNNNN
+193 RDNDVNN
-202 NIRSWLGKM
+202 NIRSWIGKM
-211 FHDPGRNL
+211 FYDPGRNL
-219 DRSSSSNDDPTASGS
+219 DRSSANNDDPTASES
-234 PWDNNLQVI
+234 SWDKNLPEI

-249 LLSLNLEEEEVV
+249 LLSLNLEEQEED
-261 EEHESRVEEE
+261 ESPVEEE
-271 QEEDDLALDVLQHMN
+271 EEDHDDGVALDVLQHMS
-286 VAEKLD
+286 VSEKLE
-292 YVRRKVNE
+292 YVRRKVME

-305 DEKREEVKVN
+305 KENIRQVKVN

-328 CISRIEELE
+328 CICRIEELE
-337 AWIKEENE
+337 AGIKEESE
-345 RREKLQGTL
+345 KREKLQGKL
-354 DSDKECIEQAKNY
+354 DLDKECIVEANSY
-367 VEKGKTKL
+367 VEKGKTKISL
-375 HSLGELQEELSS
+375 LGELREELSN
-387 KVKTRMEAKL
+387 KVRTTMEDKSQA
-397 QVEVELE
+397 EAELE
-404 RVVLQRGEMI
+404 RAVLKTGEMI
-414 TEIEKLSN
+414 TEIEKLRN
-422 QRDVFNRRIEFC
+422 QRDVFNLRIEFC
-434 KEKEARGLVSEE
+434 KEKEATGLDSK
-446 EVTCGY
+446 EVVKCGY

-458 DIRMA
+458 DIILA
-463 TESYSDRLRLKSG
+463 TESYSERLRLKSG

-481 VYRGRIEHTTVAVK
+481 VYRGRIKHTTVAVK
-495 VIGAGLSD
+495 VIGDSLSD
-503 DDFGAKVKLLNEIRH
+503 DVFATKVKLLNEIRH

-529 QRPKCIL
+529 QKPKCIL

-541 NGNLRDNLFTS
+541 SGNLRDNLFTS
-552 QRKTRRSKILKWHD
+552 QRKSRRSKILKWHD

-599 LLDRNLIPKITGFGL
+599 LLDRNLVPKITGFGL
-614 IMHSDQ
+614 MMHSDQ

-687 RGGNLDFSTK
+687 RGGNMDYSIRD
-697 EIMEELGKI
+697 IMEELGNI
-706 REKADEFKIIG
+706 RKKADDFRIIG

-722 TNLNMD
+722 TNPNIE
-728 EGDPNDI
+728 EGDANDI
-735 PSVFMCPI
+735 PSIFMCPI
-743 LQEVMKNPHIAADGF
+743 LQEVMKDPHVAADGF

-789 PNHTLRA
+789 PNHTLRT
-796 LIQDWHSKKAAQ
+796 LIQDWHSKRAAQ

>member
-1 MEEIKN
+1 MEEMKNHEIK
-7 QELEEEEEEEA
+7 E
-18 GGGLGSTTME
+18 GSTTE

-35 NDVQEGY
+35 NDLQEGF
-42 KTIHWAIKKWNN
+42 KTIDWALKKWNN
-54 IPISIVLL
+54 ISISIVLL
-62 HLCNIS
+62 HLCYIS

-80 ASSVSEEKLQVLRKY
+80 ASSVSEEKLEVLRKY
-95 EEQKIDKLL
+95 EEQKINKLL
-104 SKYITFCGK
+104 SKYVTFCGK

-122 VEKQDDSIQVL
+122 VEKQDDSVQVL
-133 ILDLITKLRITKLVM
+133 ILDLISKLRITKFVM
-148 GITFMRSSSSWKSK
+148 GITFMRSSSSWKTK

-180 FYIICG
+180 FHIICG
-186 GKMVLLK
+186 GKMVSLK

-202 NIRSWLGKM
+202 NIRSWIGKM

-219 DRSSSSNDDPTASGS
+219 DRSSINNDDQTASGS
-234 PWDNNLQVI
+234 PWDNNLQEM

-249 LLSLNLEEEEVV
+249 LLSLNLEEDENAV
-261 EEHESRVEEE
+261 EDN
-271 QEEDDLALDVLQHMN
+271 DDDDDGVALDVLQHMN
-286 VAEKLD
+286 VAEKLE

-300 AKLMI
+300 AKLMTE
-305 DEKREEVKVN
+305 EKMREVKVN
-315 AERSDKAEWAISL
+315 AERSDKADWAISL
-328 CISRIEELE
+328 CNCRIEELE
-337 AWIKEENE
+337 AGIKEESE
-345 RREKLQGTL
+345 KREKLQGVL
-354 DSDKECIEQAKNY
+354 DSDRECIEEARNE

-375 HSLGELQEELSS
+375 VSLGELREELSS
-387 KVKTRMEAKL
+387 KVKTMMEAKSKA
-397 QVEVELE
+397 EAELE
-404 RVVLQRGEMI
+404 RVVIMKGETMM
-414 TEIEKLSN
+414 EIEKLRN
-422 QRDVFNRRIEFC
+422 QRDVFNRRIAFC
-434 KEKEARGLVSEE
+434 KEKEAIGLVSKE
-446 EVTCGY
+446 EVKCGY

-458 DIRMA
+458 DIILA

-481 VYRGRIEHTTVAVK
+481 VYRGRIKHTTVAVK
-495 VIGAGLSD
+495 VIGDRLSD
-503 DDFGAKVKLLNEIRH
+503 EGFGAKVKLLNEIRH

-529 QRPKCIL
+529 EKPKCIL

-541 NGNLRDNLFTS
+541 SGNLRDNLFTS
-552 QRKTRRSKILKWHD
+552 QRKSRRSKILKWHD

-599 LLDRNLIPKITGFGL
+599 LLDRNLVPKITGFGL

-634 LHLLTGRNWPGLLKA
+634 VHLLTGRNWPGLLKA
-649 MSMNQTS
+649 MSMNETS

-687 RGGNLDFSTK
+687 RGGNMEFSTK

-706 REKADEFKIIG
+706 RAKADEFRNIG

-722 TNLNMD
+722 TNSNID

-743 LQEVMKNPHIAADGF
+743 LQEVMKNPHVAADGF

-769 SMGHD
+769 GMGHD
-774 TSPMTNLRLDYQVLT
+774 TSPMTNLRLDYQILT
-789 PNHTLRA
+789 PNHTLRS
-796 LIQDWHSKKAAQ
+796 LIQDWHSKRAAQ

>member
-1 MEEIKN
+1 MEEVQN
-7 QELEEEEEEEA
+7 RVLEET
-18 GGGLGSTTME
+18 STTE

-35 NDVQEGY
+35 SDLQEGF
-42 KTIHWAIKKWNN
+42 KTIEWALQKWNST
-54 IPISIVLL
+54 PISIVIL
-62 HLCNIS
+62 HLCDIL

-80 ASSVSEEKLQVLRKY
+80 ASSVSEEKLEVLRNY
-95 EEQKIDKLL
+95 EDQKINKLL
-104 SKYITFCGK
+104 SKYVTFCGK

-133 ILDLITKLRITKLVM
+133 IVDLISKLKITKLVM
-148 GITFMRSSSSWKSK
+148 GITFMRSSSSSSSWKSK

-186 GKMVLLK
+186 GKMVMLK
-193 RENDVNNNN
+193 RENDANN
-202 NIRSWLGKM
+202 NIRSWIGKM

-219 DRSSSSNDDPTASGS
+219 DRSSSSNDDSTGSGS
-234 PWDNNLQVI
+234 PWDKNLQ
-243 ENYFQQ
+243 EMESYFQQ
-249 LLSLNLEEEEVV
+249 LLSLNLEEGDV
-261 EEHESRVEEE
+261 EETE
-271 QEEDDLALDVLQHMN
+271 EEDDDEEVTLDMLQHMN
-286 VAEKLD
+286 VAEKLE

-305 DEKREEVKVN
+305 EENMKEVKVN
-315 AERSDKAEWAISL
+315 VERSDKAEWAISL
-328 CISRIEELE
+328 CSCRIEELE
-337 AWIKEENE
+337 AGVKKESE

-354 DSDKECIEQAKNY
+354 DSDKECIQEAKND
-367 VEKGKTKL
+367 VRKDKTKL
-375 HSLGELQEELSS
+375 VSLGELKEELSS
-387 KVKTRMEAKL
+387 KAKTMMEAKS
-397 QVEVELE
+397 QAEAELE
-404 RVVLQRGEMI
+404 RVVLKKGEMMI
-414 TEIEKLSN
+414 EIEKLRN
-422 QRDVFNRRIEFC
+422 QRDVFNLRIEFC
-434 KEKEARGLVSEE
+434 KEKGLDSK
-446 EVTCGY
+446 CGY

-458 DIRMA
+458 DIRLA

-481 VYRGRIEHTTVAVK
+481 VYRGRIKHTTMAVK
-495 VIGAGLSD
+495 VIGDRLSD
-503 DDFGAKVKLLNEIRH
+503 EDFGAKVKLLNEIRH
-518 PNLVAIAGFCS
+518 PNLVAIAGFCPEK
-529 QRPKCIL
+529 PKCIL

-552 QRKTRRSKILKWHD
+552 QRKSRRSKILKWHD

-578 GFLHSVKPKPIVHGR
+578 GFLHSVKPKPIIHGR

-599 LLDRNLIPKITGFGL
+599 LLDRNLVPKITGFGL
-614 IMHSDQ
+614 VMHQ
-620 SDTKPDVMAFGVLL
+620 TDTKPDVTAFGVLL

-649 MSMNQTS
+649 MSMNQAS

-666 KWPLELAKEFGA
+666 KWPLELAKEFGR

-687 RGGNLDFSTK
+687 RGGNMDFTTK
-697 EIMEELGKI
+697 EIMKELGKI
-706 REKADEFKIIG
+706 MEKANEFRITG

-722 TNLNMD
+722 TNANIN
-728 EGDPNDI
+728 EADPNDI
-735 PSVFMCPI
+735 PSVFICPI
-743 LQEVMKNPHIAADGF
+743 LQEVMKNPSVAADGF

-774 TSPMTNLRLDYQVLT
+774 TSPMTNLRLDHQVLT

-808 ASS
+808 A

>member
-7 QELEEEEEEEA
+7 QELEEEA
-18 GGGLGSTTME
+18 GLGSTTIG

-42 KTIHWAIKKWNN
+42 KTIHWAIKKWND

-80 ASSVSEEKLQVLRKY
+80 ASSVSEEKLQVLRQY
-95 EEQKIDKLL
+95 EEQKINKLL

-133 ILDLITKLRITKLVM
+133 ILDIISKLRITKLVM

-167 SFYVYQNKPEFCE
+167 SFYVYQNKPEYCE

-186 GKMVLLK
+186 GKMVSLK
-193 RENDVNNNN
+193 RENDVNS
-202 NIRSWLGKM
+202 NIRSWIGKM

-219 DRSSSSNDDPTASGS
+219 DRSSGSNDDSTASGS
-234 PWDNNLQVI
+234 STWENNLQVI

-249 LLSLNLEEEEVV
+249 LLSLNLEEEE
-261 EEHESRVEEE
+261 EELENGVAEE
-271 QEEDDLALDVLQHMN
+271 QEGEEEDVLALDVLQHMN
-286 VAEKLD
+286 VAEKLE

-328 CISRIEELE
+328 CNSRIEELE
-337 AWIKEENE
+337 AWIKEESE
-345 RREKLQGTL
+345 RRDKLQVTL
-354 DSDKECIEQAKNY
+354 DSDIKCIEEAKNY

-387 KVKTRMEAKL
+387 KVKTMMEAKL

-404 RVVLQRGEMI
+404 RAVSQRGDMI
-414 TEIEKLSN
+414 TEIEKLKN
-422 QRDVFNRRIEFC
+422 QRDVFNLRIEFC
-434 KEKEARGLVSEE
+434 KEKEARGLVPEEE
-446 EVTCGY
+446 EVKCGY
-452 REYVAE
+452 REYVGA
-458 DIRMA
+458 DIRLA

-481 VYRGRIEHTTVAVK
+481 VYRGRIERTTVAVK
-495 VIGAGLSD
+495 VIGDSLSD
-503 DDFGAKVKLLNEIRH
+503 EDFGAKVKLLNEIRH

-552 QRKTRRSKILKWHD
+552 QRKTRRSKILKWDD

-578 GFLHSVKPKPIVHGR
+578 GFLHSVKPKPVVHGR

-599 LLDRNLIPKITGFGL
+599 LLDRNLVPKIAGFGL
-614 IMHSDQ
+614 TMHSDQ
-620 SDTKPDVMAFGVLL
+620 SDPKPDVMAFGVLL

-687 RGGNLDFSTK
+687 RGGNMDFSTK
-697 EIMEELGKI
+697 EIMEELSKI
-706 REKADEFKIIG
+706 RAKADELKITG

-722 TNLNMD
+722 TNSNMD

-789 PNHTLRA
+789 PNHTLRS

>member
-1 MEEIKN
+1 
-7 QELEEEEEEEA
+7 
-18 GGGLGSTTME
+18 
-28 KVYIAVG
+28 
-35 NDVQEGY
+35 
-42 KTIHWAIKKWNN
+42 
-54 IPISIVLL
+54 
-62 HLCNIS
+62 
-68 QDFVYTPFGKLP
+68 
-80 ASSVSEEKLQVLRKY
+80 
-95 EEQKIDKLL
+95 
-104 SKYITFCGK
+104 
-113 LQVKAELLK
+113 
-122 VEKQDDSIQVL
+122 
-133 ILDLITKLRITKLVM
+133 
-148 GITFMRSSSSWKSK
+148 
-162 SAISG
+162 
-167 SFYVYQNKPEFCE
+167 
-180 FYIICG
+180 
-186 GKMVLLK
+186 
-193 RENDVNNNN
+193 
-202 NIRSWLGKM
+202 
-211 FHDPGRNL
+211 
-219 DRSSSSNDDPTASGS
+219 
-234 PWDNNLQVI
+234 
-243 ENYFQQ
+243 
-249 LLSLNLEEEEVV
+249 
-261 EEHESRVEEE
+261 
-271 QEEDDLALDVLQHMN
+271 MN

-305 DEKREEVKVN
+305 EEKTREVKVN
-315 AERSDKAEWAISL
+315 VERSDKAEWAISL
-328 CISRIEELE
+328 CNSRIEELE
-337 AWIKEENE
+337 VGIKEESE
-345 RREKLQGTL
+345 KREKLQGTL
-354 DSDKECIEQAKNY
+354 DSDKDCIEEAKKY

-375 HSLGELQEELSS
+375 SSLGELQEELSS
-387 KVKTRMEAKL
+387 RVKAIMEAKS
-397 QVEVELE
+397 QAEVELE
-404 RVVLQRGEMI
+404 RVVLKRGETI
-414 TEIEKLSN
+414 TETEKLRN
-422 QRDVFNRRIEFC
+422 QRDVFNLRIEFC
-434 KEKEARGLVSEE
+434 KEKEAIGLVSKE
-446 EVTCGY
+446 EVKCGY

-458 DIRMA
+458 DIRLA

-476 GNWTN
+476 GSWTN

-495 VIGAGLSD
+495 VIGDRISD
-503 DDFGAKVKLLNEIRH
+503 QDFEAKVKLLNEIRH
-518 PNLVAIAGFCS
+518 PNLVAIAGFC
-529 QRPKCIL
+529 QKPKCIL

-541 NGNLRDNLFTS
+541 SGNLRDNLFTS

-578 GFLHSVKPKPIVHGR
+578 GFLHSVKPKPVIHGR

-599 LLDRNLIPKITGFGL
+599 LLDRNLVPKITGFGL

-649 MSMNQTS
+649 MSMKETS

-687 RGGNLDFSTK
+687 RGGGNMDFSTR

-722 TNLNMD
+722 TNSNIN
-728 EGDPNDI
+728 EGDLNDI

-743 LQEVMKNPHIAADGF
+743 LQEVMKNPHVAADGF

-774 TSPMTNLRLDYQVLT
+774 TSPMTNLRLDYQILT
-789 PNHTLRA
+789 PNHTLRS
-796 LIQDWHSKKAAQ
+796 LIQDWYSKKAAQ

>member
-1 MEEIKN
+1 MEETKN
-7 QELEEEEEEEA
+7 QELEEEEVE
-18 GGGLGSTTME
+18 LGSIME

-42 KTIHWAIKKWNN
+42 KTIHWALKKWNN

-113 LQVKAELLK
+113 VKAELLK

-133 ILDLITKLRITKLVM
+133 ILDLISKLRITKLVM

-180 FYIICG
+180 LYIICG
-186 GKMVLLK
+186 GKMVSLK
-193 RENDVNNNN
+193 RDNDVNNNS
-202 NIRSWLGKM
+202 NIRSWIGKM

-219 DRSSSSNDDPTASGS
+219 DSSSGNNDDPTSSGS
-234 PWDNNLQVI
+234 SWDKNLHEI
-243 ENYFQQ
+243 EIYFEQ
-249 LLSLNLEEEEVV
+249 LLSLNLEEEVNENVV
-261 EEHESRVEEE
+261 EEEH
-271 QEEDDLALDVLQHMN
+271 EEDNDVALNVLQHMN
-286 VAEKLD
+286 VAEKLE

-305 DEKREEVKVN
+305 DEKRLEVKVN

-328 CISRIEELE
+328 CSSRIEELE
-337 AWIKEENE
+337 AWIKEESE
-345 RREKLQGTL
+345 RREKLQVTL
-354 DSDKECIEQAKNY
+354 DSDKECIEEAKNY

-375 HSLGELQEELSS
+375 HSLAELQEELSS
-387 KVKTRMEAKL
+387 KVKTMMEAKS
-397 QVEVELE
+397 QTEVELE

-414 TEIEKLSN
+414 MEIEKLRN

-434 KEKEARGLVSEE
+434 KKKEAIGSVSKE
-446 EVTCGY
+446 EVKCGY

-458 DIRMA
+458 DIRLA

-495 VIGAGLSD
+495 VIGDCLSD
-503 DDFGAKVKLLNEIRH
+503 EDFGAKVKLLNEIRH

-552 QRKTRRSKILKWHD
+552 QRKSRRSKILKWHD

-599 LLDRNLIPKITGFGL
+599 LLDRNLVPKITGFGF

-687 RGGNLDFSTK
+687 RGGNTDFSTK

-706 REKADEFKIIG
+706 REKADEFKTTG

-722 TNLNMD
+722 TNSSID

-743 LQEVMKNPHIAADGF
+743 LQEVMKNPHVAADGF

-774 TSPMTNLRLDYQVLT
+774 TSPMTNLRLDYQMLT
-789 PNHTLRA
+789 PNHTLRS
-796 LIQDWHSKKAAQ
+796 LIQDWHSKRAAQ

>member
-1 MEEIKN
+1 MN
-7 QELEEEEEEEA
+7 Q
-18 GGGLGSTTME
+18 
-28 KVYIAVG
+28 
-35 NDVQEGY
+35 
-42 KTIHWAIKKWNN
+42 
-54 IPISIVLL
+54 
-62 HLCNIS
+62 
-68 QDFVYTPFGKLP
+68 
-80 ASSVSEEKLQVLRKY
+80 
-95 EEQKIDKLL
+95 
-104 SKYITFCGK
+104 
-113 LQVKAELLK
+113 
-122 VEKQDDSIQVL
+122 
-133 ILDLITKLRITKLVM
+133 
-148 GITFMRSSSSWKSK
+148 
-162 SAISG
+162 
-167 SFYVYQNKPEFCE
+167 
-180 FYIICG
+180 
-186 GKMVLLK
+186 
-193 RENDVNNNN
+193 
-202 NIRSWLGKM
+202 
-211 FHDPGRNL
+211 
-219 DRSSSSNDDPTASGS
+219 
-234 PWDNNLQVI
+234 
-243 ENYFQQ
+243 
-249 LLSLNLEEEEVV
+249 
-261 EEHESRVEEE
+261 
-271 QEEDDLALDVLQHMN
+271 
-286 VAEKLD
+286 
-292 YVRRKVNE
+292 
-300 AKLMI
+300 
-305 DEKREEVKVN
+305 
-315 AERSDKAEWAISL
+315 
-328 CISRIEELE
+328 IEELE
-337 AWIKEENE
+337 AWIKEESE
-345 RREKLQGTL
+345 RREKLQVTL
-354 DSDKECIEQAKNY
+354 DSDKECIEEAKNY
-367 VEKGKTKL
+367 VEKTKL
-375 HSLGELQEELSS
+375 HSLAELQEELSS
-387 KVKTRMEAKL
+387 KVKTMMEAKS
-397 QVEVELE
+397 QAEVELE

-414 TEIEKLSN
+414 MEIEKLRN

-434 KEKEARGLVSEE
+434 KKKEAIGSVSKE
-446 EVTCGY
+446 EVKCGY

-458 DIRMA
+458 DIRLA

-495 VIGAGLSD
+495 VIGDCLSD
-503 DDFGAKVKLLNEIRH
+503 EDFGAKVKLLNEIRH

-552 QRKTRRSKILKWHD
+552 QRKSRRSKILKWHD

-599 LLDRNLIPKITGFGL
+599 LLDRNLVPKITGFGL

-687 RGGNLDFSTK
+687 RGGNTDFSTK

-706 REKADEFKIIG
+706 REKADEFKTTG

-722 TNLNMD
+722 TNSSID

-743 LQEVMKNPHIAADGF
+743 LQVKSNPYFSFSVITAVNDSQSNLLLLQEVMKNPHVAADGF

-774 TSPMTNLRLDYQVLT
+774 TSPMTNLRLDYQMLT
-789 PNHTLRA
+789 PNHTLRS
-796 LIQDWHSKKAAQ
+796 LIQDWYSKRAAQ

>member
-1 MEEIKN
+1 MEETQN
-7 QELEEEEEEEA
+7 HVLEEEEA
-18 GGGLGSTTME
+18 QGSTTTE

-35 NDVQEGY
+35 NDLQEGF
-42 KTIHWAIKKWNN
+42 KTIEWALKKWNNNN

-95 EEQKIDKLL
+95 EDQKINKLL
-104 SKYITFCGK
+104 SKYVTFCKK
-113 LQVKAELLK
+113 LQVKAELHK
-122 VEKQDDSIQVL
+122 VEKQDDSIQEL
-133 ILDLITKLRITKLVM
+133 ILDLISKLRITKLVM

-167 SFYVYQNKPEFCE
+167 SFYIYQNKPDFCE

-193 RENDVNNNN
+193 RENDANN
-202 NIRSWLGKM
+202 NIRSWIGKM

-219 DRSSSSNDDPTASGS
+219 DRSSNSSDDPTASGS
-234 PWDNNLQVI
+234 PWDKNLQEMEI
-243 ENYFQQ
+243 YFQQ
-249 LLSLNLEEEEVV
+249 LLSLNLEEGDEDNVQEEEDGGEEV
-261 EEHESRVEEE
+261 
-271 QEEDDLALDVLQHMN
+271 ALDVLQHMN
-286 VAEKLD
+286 VAEKLE
-292 YVRRKVNE
+292 YMRRKVNE
-300 AKLMI
+300 AKLMLEENI
-305 DEKREEVKVN
+305 REVKVN
-315 AERSDKAEWAISL
+315 SERSDKAEWALSL
-328 CISRIEELE
+328 CNCRIEELE
-337 AWIKEENE
+337 AGIKEETE

-354 DSDKECIEQAKNY
+354 ESDRVCIEQAKSD
-367 VEKGKTKL
+367 VEKGKAKL
-375 HSLGELQEELSS
+375 VSLGELHEELSS
-387 KVKTRMEAKL
+387 KVKTIRDAKL
-397 QVEVELE
+397 QAEAELE
-404 RVVLQRGEMI
+404 RVALEKGEVTM
-414 TEIEKLSN
+414 EIEKLRN

-434 KEKEARGLVSEE
+434 KEKVLVSEE
-446 EVTCGY
+446 EVRCGY

-458 DIRMA
+458 DIRLA

-481 VYRGRIEHTTVAVK
+481 VYRGRIKHTTMAVK
-495 VIGAGLSD
+495 VIGDRLSD
-503 DDFGAKVKLLNEIRH
+503 EDFAAKVKLLNEIRH

-529 QRPKCIL
+529 EKPKCIL

-541 NGNLRDNLFTS
+541 SGNLRDNLFTS

-599 LLDRNLIPKITGFGL
+599 LLDRNLVPKITGFGL
-614 IMHSDQ
+614 VMHQ
-620 SDTKPDVMAFGVLL
+620 TDTKPDVMAFGVLL

-649 MSMNQTS
+649 MSMNQAS

-687 RGGNLDFSTK
+687 RGGNVDFSTK

-706 REKADEFKIIG
+706 MEKANEFRIKG

-722 TNLNMD
+722 TSSKMD
-728 EGDPNDI
+728 EADPNDI
-735 PSVFMCPI
+735 PSVFICPI
-743 LQEVMKNPHIAADGF
+743 LQEVMKNPHVAADGF

-774 TSPMTNLRLDYQVLT
+774 TSPMTNLRLDHQVLT

-796 LIQDWHSKKAAQ
+796 LIQDWHSKRAAQ

>member
-1 MEEIKN
+1 MEEVQN
-7 QELEEEEEEEA
+7 QVLEEEA
-18 GGGLGSTTME
+18 KGSTTTME

-35 NDVQEGY
+35 NDLQEGF
-42 KTIHWAIKKWNN
+42 KTIDWALKKWNN

-95 EEQKIDKLL
+95 EDQKINKLL
-104 SKYITFCGK
+104 SKYVTFCKK
-113 LQVKAELLK
+113 LQVKAELHK
-122 VEKQDDSIQVL
+122 VEKEDDSIQVL
-133 ILDLITKLRITKLVM
+133 ILDLISKLRITKLVM

-167 SFYVYQNKPEFCE
+167 SFHIYQNKPDFCE

-202 NIRSWLGKM
+202 IISWIGKM

-219 DRSSSSNDDPTASGS
+219 DRSSNSNDDPTASGS
-234 PWDNNLQVI
+234 PWDKNLQEMEI
-243 ENYFQQ
+243 YFQQ
-249 LLSLNLEEEEVV
+249 LLSLNLEEDDEDNVQ
-261 EEHESRVEEE
+261 EEE
-271 QEEDDLALDVLQHMN
+271 EDENGDDGEDVLQHMN
-286 VAEKLD
+286 VEEKLE

-305 DEKREEVKVN
+305 DENMRQVKVN
-315 AERSDKAEWAISL
+315 SERSDKAEWALSL
-328 CISRIEELE
+328 CNCRIEELE
-337 AWIKEENE
+337 DRIKEETE
-345 RREKLQGTL
+345 RREKLQETL
-354 DSDKECIEQAKNY
+354 DSDRECIEQAKND
-367 VEKGKTKL
+367 VEKGKAKL
-375 HSLGELQEELSS
+375 GSLGELREELAS
-387 KVKTRMEAKL
+387 KVKTMSDAKL
-397 QVEVELE
+397 QAEAELE
-404 RVVLQRGEMI
+404 RVALEKREMVM
-414 TEIEKLSN
+414 EIEKLRN

-434 KEKEARGLVSEE
+434 KEKGVLEQEE
-446 EVTCGY
+446 EEEAKCGY

-458 DIRMA
+458 DIRLA
-463 TESYSDRLRLKSG
+463 TEGYSDRLRLKSG

-481 VYRGRIEHTTVAVK
+481 LYRGRIKHTTMAVK
-495 VIGAGLSD
+495 VIGDRLSD
-503 DDFGAKVKLLNEIRH
+503 EDFAAKVRLLNEVRH
-518 PNLVAIAGFCS
+518 PNLVAIAGYCS
-529 QRPKCIL
+529 EKPKCIL

-541 NGNLRDNLFTS
+541 SGNLRDNLFTS

-599 LLDRNLIPKITGFGL
+599 LLDRNLVAKITGFGL
-614 IMHSDQ
+614 AMHQ
-620 SDTKPDVMAFGVLL
+620 TDTKPDVMAFGVLV

-649 MSMNQTS
+649 MSMNQAS

-678 LAVKCSSVN
+678 LAVRCASVN
-687 RGGNLDFSTK
+687 RGGNVDYSTK

-706 REKADEFKIIG
+706 VEKADEFRTKG

-722 TNLNMD
+722 ATSSNTD
-728 EGDPNDI
+728 EADRNEI
-735 PSVFMCPI
+735 PSVFICPI
-743 LQEVMKNPHIAADGF
+743 LQEVMKNPHVAADGF

-796 LIQDWHSKKAAQ
+796 LIQDWHSKRAAQ

>member
-7 QELEEEEEEEA
+7 QELEEEAE
-18 GGGLGSTTME
+18 LGSRME

-35 NDVQEGY
+35 NDVQEGH
-42 KTIHWAIKKWNN
+42 KTIHWALKKWNN

-133 ILDLITKLRITKLVM
+133 ILDLISKLRITKLVM

-180 FYIICG
+180 LYIICG
-186 GKMVLLK
+186 GKMVSLK
-193 RENDVNNNN
+193 RENYVNNNS
-202 NIRSWLGKM
+202 NIRSWIGKM

-219 DRSSSSNDDPTASGS
+219 DRSSGNSDDPTASGS
-234 PWDNNLQVI
+234 SWDKNLHEI
-243 ENYFQQ
+243 EIYFEQ
-249 LLSLNLEEEEVV
+249 LLSLNLEEEVNENV
-261 EEHESRVEEE
+261 VEEE
-271 QEEDDLALDVLQHMN
+271 QEEDDDVALNVLQHMN
-286 VAEKLD
+286 VAEKLE

-305 DEKREEVKVN
+305 DEKRLEVKVN

-328 CISRIEELE
+328 CNSRIGELE
-337 AWIKEENE
+337 AWIKEESE

-354 DSDKECIEQAKNY
+354 DSNKECIEEAKNY

-375 HSLGELQEELSS
+375 NSLAELQEELSS
-387 KVKTRMEAKL
+387 KVKTMMEAKS
-397 QVEVELE
+397 QAEVELE
-404 RVVLQRGEMI
+404 RVVLQRGEMVM
-414 TEIEKLSN
+414 EIEKLRN

-434 KEKEARGLVSEE
+434 KKKEVIGSVSEE
-446 EVTCGY
+446 EVKCGY

-458 DIRMA
+458 DIRLA

-481 VYRGRIEHTTVAVK
+481 VYRGRIEHTTVAGK
-495 VIGAGLSD
+495 VIGDCLSD
-503 DDFGAKVKLLNEIRH
+503 EDFGAKVKLLNEIRH
-518 PNLVAIAGFCS
+518 PNLVAIAGFCL

-552 QRKTRRSKILKWHD
+552 QRKSRRSKILKWHD

-599 LLDRNLIPKITGFGL
+599 LLDRNLVPKITGFGL

-687 RGGNLDFSTK
+687 RGGNTEFSTK

-706 REKADEFKIIG
+706 REKADEFKTTG

-722 TNLNMD
+722 TNSNIN

-743 LQEVMKNPHIAADGF
+743 LQEVMKNPHVAADGF

-774 TSPMTNLRLDYQVLT
+774 TSPMTNLRLDYQMLT
-789 PNHTLRA
+789 PNHTLRS
-796 LIQDWHSKKAAQ
+796 LIQDWHSKRAAQ

>member
-1 MEEIKN
+1 MEEIRN
-7 QELEEEEEEEA
+7 HEFEEE
-18 GGGLGSTTME
+18 GSTME

-35 NDVQEGY
+35 NDLQEGF
-42 KTIHWAIKKWNN
+42 KTIDWALKKWNN

-95 EEQKIDKLL
+95 EEQKINKLL
-104 SKYITFCGK
+104 SKYVTFCGK

-133 ILDLITKLRITKLVM
+133 ILDLISKLRITKLVM
-148 GITFMRSSSSWKSK
+148 GITFMRFSSSWKSK

-167 SFYVYQNKPEFCE
+167 SFY
-180 FYIICG
+180 
-186 GKMVLLK
+186 
-193 RENDVNNNN
+193 
-202 NIRSWLGKM
+202 
-211 FHDPGRNL
+211 
-219 DRSSSSNDDPTASGS
+219 
-234 PWDNNLQVI
+234 
-243 ENYFQQ
+243 
-249 LLSLNLEEEEVV
+249 
-261 EEHESRVEEE
+261 
-271 QEEDDLALDVLQHMN
+271 N
-286 VAEKLD
+286 VAEKVE

-305 DEKREEVKVN
+305 EEKKREVKVN
-315 AERSDKAEWAISL
+315 AERSHKAEWAISL
-328 CISRIEELE
+328 CNCRIEELE
-337 AWIKEENE
+337 AGIKEESE

-354 DSDKECIEQAKNY
+354 DSDKECIEEAKND
-367 VEKGKTKL
+367 VEKGKAKL
-375 HSLGELQEELSS
+375 ISLEGIREELSS
-387 KVKTRMEAKL
+387 KVKTTMEVKSQA
-397 QVEVELE
+397 EAELE
-404 RVVLQRGEMI
+404 RVVLKKGETI
-414 TEIEKLSN
+414 NEIEKLRN

-434 KEKEARGLVSEE
+434 KEKEAMGLVSKE
-446 EVTCGY
+446 EVKCGY

-458 DIRMA
+458 DIRLA
-463 TESYSDRLRLKSG
+463 TENYSDRLRLRSG

-481 VYRGRIEHTTVAVK
+481 VYRGRIKHTTVAVK
-495 VIGAGLSD
+495 VINNRLSD
-503 DDFGAKVKLLNEIRH
+503 DGFAAKVKLLNEIRH

-529 QRPKCIL
+529 EKPKCIL

-541 NGNLRDNLFTS
+541 SGNLRDNLFTS
-552 QRKTRRSKILKWHD
+552 QRKSRRSKILKWHD

-599 LLDRNLIPKITGFGL
+599 LLDRNLVPKITGFGV
-614 IMHSDQ
+614 ITTHSDQ

-666 KWPLELAKEFGA
+666 KWPLELAKELGA

-687 RGGNLDFSTK
+687 RGGNMEFSTK
-697 EIMEELGKI
+697 EIMEELGNI
-706 REKADEFKIIG
+706 REKADELRIIG

-722 TNLNMD
+722 TDSNME

-743 LQEVMKNPHIAADGF
+743 LQEVMKNPHVAADGF

-774 TSPMTNLRLDYQVLT
+774 TSPMTNLRLDYQILT
-789 PNHTLRA
+789 PNHTLRS
-796 LIQDWHSKKAAQ
+796 LIQDWHSKRAAHV
-808 ASS
+808 SS

>member
-1 MEEIKN
+1 MEETKTH
-7 QELEEEEEEEA
+7 ELEVEA
-18 GGGLGSTTME
+18 ESGSRME

-42 KTIHWAIKKWNN
+42 KTIHWALKKWNN

-95 EEQKIDKLL
+95 EDQKIDKLL

-113 LQVKAELLK
+113 VKAELLK
-122 VEKQDDSIQVL
+122 VEKQHDSIQVL
-133 ILDLITKLRITKLVM
+133 ILDLISKLRITKLVM

-186 GKMVLLK
+186 GKMVSLK
-193 RENDVNNNN
+193 NDVNNNN
-202 NIRSWLGKM
+202 SNIRSWIGKM

-219 DRSSSSNDDPTASGS
+219 DRSSGNNDDPTASGS
-234 PWDNNLQVI
+234 SWDKNLQEI

-249 LLSLNLEEEEVV
+249 LLSLNLAEEETENV
-261 EEHESRVEEE
+261 VEEE
-271 QEEDDLALDVLQHMN
+271 QEDDDDVALNVLQHM
-286 VAEKLD
+286 VKIL
-292 YVRRKVNE
+292 RKVNE

-305 DEKREEVKVN
+305 DEKSREVKVN
-315 AERSDKAEWAISL
+315 AERSNRAEWAISL
-328 CISRIEELE
+328 CNSRIGEFE
-337 AWIKEENE
+337 AWIKEESE
-345 RREKLQGTL
+345 RREKLQATL
-354 DSDKECIEQAKNY
+354 DSDKECIEEAKNY

-375 HSLGELQEELSS
+375 HSLAELQEVLSS
-387 KVKTRMEAKL
+387 KVKTMMEAKS
-397 QVEVELE
+397 QAEVELE

-414 TEIEKLSN
+414 TEIEKLRS

-434 KEKEARGLVSEE
+434 KEREVIGSVSKE
-446 EVTCGY
+446 EVKCGY

-458 DIRMA
+458 DIRLA
-463 TESYSDRLRLKSG
+463 TETYSDRLRLKSG

-481 VYRGRIEHTTVAVK
+481 VYRGRIKHTTVAVK
-495 VIGAGLSD
+495 VIGDCLSD
-503 DDFGAKVKLLNEIRH
+503 EAFGAKVKLLNEIRH

-529 QRPKCIL
+529 QRPKCLL

-552 QRKTRRSKILKWHD
+552 QRKSRRSKILKWHD

-599 LLDRNLIPKITGFGL
+599 LLDRNLVPKITGFGL

-687 RGGNLDFSTK
+687 RGGNMDFSTK

-706 REKADEFKIIG
+706 REKADEFKTKG

-722 TNLNMD
+722 TNSNMD

-743 LQEVMKNPHIAADGF
+743 LQEVMKNPHVAADGF
-758 SYELEAIEEWL
+758 SYELEAIQEWL

-774 TSPMTNLRLDYQVLT
+774 TSPMTNLRLDYQMLT
-789 PNHTLRA
+789 PNHTLRS
-796 LIQDWHSKKAAQ
+796 LIQDWHSKRAAQ

>member
-1 MEEIKN
+1 MEETKTH
-7 QELEEEEEEEA
+7 ELEVEA
-18 GGGLGSTTME
+18 ESGSRME

-42 KTIHWAIKKWNN
+42 KTIHWALKKWNN

-95 EEQKIDKLL
+95 EDQKIDKLL

-113 LQVKAELLK
+113 VKAELLK
-122 VEKQDDSIQVL
+122 VEKQHDSIQVL
-133 ILDLITKLRITKLVM
+133 ILDLISKLRITKLVM

-186 GKMVLLK
+186 GKMVSLK
-193 RENDVNNNN
+193 NDVNNNN
-202 NIRSWLGKM
+202 SNIRSWIGKM

-219 DRSSSSNDDPTASGS
+219 DRSSGNNDDPTASGS
-234 PWDNNLQVI
+234 SWDKNLQEI

-249 LLSLNLEEEEVV
+249 LLSLNLAEEETENV
-261 EEHESRVEEE
+261 VEEE
-271 QEEDDLALDVLQHMN
+271 QEDDDDVALNVLQHM
-286 VAEKLD
+286 VKIL
-292 YVRRKVNE
+292 RKVNE

-305 DEKREEVKVN
+305 DEKSREVKVN
-315 AERSDKAEWAISL
+315 AERSNRAEWAISL
-328 CISRIEELE
+328 CNSRIGEFE
-337 AWIKEENE
+337 AWIKEESE
-345 RREKLQGTL
+345 RREKLQATL
-354 DSDKECIEQAKNY
+354 DSDKECIEEAKNY

-375 HSLGELQEELSS
+375 HSLAELQEVLSS
-387 KVKTRMEAKL
+387 KVKTMMEAKS
-397 QVEVELE
+397 QAEVELE

-414 TEIEKLSN
+414 TEIEKLRS

-434 KEKEARGLVSEE
+434 KEREVIGSVSKE
-446 EVTCGY
+446 EVKCGY

-458 DIRMA
+458 DIRLA
-463 TESYSDRLRLKSG
+463 TETYSDRLRLKSG

-481 VYRGRIEHTTVAVK
+481 VYRGRIKHTTVAVK
-495 VIGAGLSD
+495 VIGDSLSD
-503 DDFGAKVKLLNEIRH
+503 EAFGAKVKLLNEIRH

-529 QRPKCIL
+529 QRPKCLL

-552 QRKTRRSKILKWHD
+552 QRKSRRSKILKWHD

-599 LLDRNLIPKITGFGL
+599 LLDRNLVPKITGFGL

-634 LHLLTGRNWPGLLKA
+634 LHLLTGRNWHGLLKA

-687 RGGNLDFSTK
+687 RGGNMDFSTK

-706 REKADEFKIIG
+706 REKADEFKTKG

-722 TNLNMD
+722 TNSNMD

-743 LQEVMKNPHIAADGF
+743 LQEVMKNPHVAADGF
-758 SYELEAIEEWL
+758 SYELEAIQEWL

-774 TSPMTNLRLDYQVLT
+774 TSPMTNLRLDYQMLT
-789 PNHTLRA
+789 PNHTLRS
-796 LIQDWHSKKAAQ
+796 LIQDWHSKRAAQ

>member
-1 MEEIKN
+1 MEETQN
-7 QELEEEEEEEA
+7 QVLEEEA
-18 GGGLGSTTME
+18 KGSTTVE

-35 NDVQEGY
+35 NDLQEGF
-42 KTIHWAIKKWNN
+42 KTIDWALKKWDN
-54 IPISIVLL
+54 ISISIVLL
-62 HLCNIS
+62 HLCSIS

-95 EEQKIDKLL
+95 EDQKINKLL
-104 SKYITFCGK
+104 SKYVTFCKK
-113 LQVKAELLK
+113 LQVEAELHK
-122 VEKQDDSIQVL
+122 VEKEDDSIQVL

-167 SFYVYQNKPEFCE
+167 SFHIYQNKPDFCE

-193 RENDVNNNN
+193 RENDANN
-202 NIRSWLGKM
+202 NIRSWIGKM

-219 DRSSSSNDDPTASGS
+219 DRSSNGSDDPAASGS
-234 PWDNNLQVI
+234 PWDKNLQEMEI
-243 ENYFQQ
+243 YFQQ
-249 LLSLNLEEEEVV
+249 LLSLNLEEDDEDNVQ
-261 EEHESRVEEE
+261 EEE
-271 QEEDDLALDVLQHMN
+271 DEDGGDEVALDVLQHLN
-286 VAEKLD
+286 VGEKLE

-305 DEKREEVKVN
+305 DENMREVKVN

-328 CISRIEELE
+328 CNCRIEELE
-337 AWIKEENE
+337 AGIKEETE
-345 RREKLQGTL
+345 RREKQLQGTL
-354 DSDKECIEQAKNY
+354 DSDRECIEQTKND
-367 VEKGKTKL
+367 VEKGKAKL
-375 HSLGELQEELSS
+375 VSLGELREELSS
-387 KVKTRMEAKL
+387 KVETMREAK
-397 QVEVELE
+397 QRAEAELE
-404 RVVLQRGEMI
+404 RVALEKGEMI
-414 TEIEKLSN
+414 MEIEKLKN

-434 KEKEARGLVSEE
+434 KEKGLLDSKEE
-446 EVTCGY
+446 EVKCGY

-458 DIRMA
+458 DIRLA

-481 VYRGRIEHTTVAVK
+481 VYRGRIKHTTMAVK
-495 VIGAGLSD
+495 VIGDRLSSD
-503 DDFGAKVKLLNEIRH
+503 EEFAAKVKLLNEIRH
-518 PNLVAIAGFCS
+518 PNLVAIAGFS
-529 QRPKCIL
+529 SERPKCIL

-541 NGNLRDNLFTS
+541 SGNLRDNLFTS
-552 QRKTRRSKILKWHD
+552 QRKSRRSKILKWHD

-599 LLDRNLIPKITGFGL
+599 LLDRNLVAKITGFGL
-614 IMHSDQ
+614 VMHSDQ

-649 MSMNQTS
+649 MSMNQAS

-687 RGGNLDFSTK
+687 RGGNMDFSTK

-706 REKADEFKIIG
+706 MEKANEFRTKG

-722 TNLNMD
+722 TNSKND
-728 EGDPNDI
+728 EADPNDI
-735 PSVFMCPI
+735 PSVFICPI